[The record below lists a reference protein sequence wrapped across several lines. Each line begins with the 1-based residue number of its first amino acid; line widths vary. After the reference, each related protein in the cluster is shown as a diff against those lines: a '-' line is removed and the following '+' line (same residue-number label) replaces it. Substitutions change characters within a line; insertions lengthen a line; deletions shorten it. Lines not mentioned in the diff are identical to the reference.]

1 MDYHRIYR
9 EFIADRKA
17 KPKPEGYTE
26 RHHIVPRC
34 FGGDNSAGNLIDL
47 TAEDHVFAH
56 VLLAK
61 MHGGVMWAPVIAI
74 FGQTIARRIPTRR
87 EIRLFAMARQKSR
100 QAMKGQGN
108 PFYGRRHSPEVVEAM
123 RDGTVYELSNGQRL
137 VRGTRHE
144 LADITG
150 VDLRNV
156 ARLVVGARKNA
167 KGWYSTAHN
176 PDGISGAALRSQ
188 VRRSKEVIALWHYD
202 GRRWAGTRVEF
213 RQQFGCR
220 LWFQS
225 DDGHVQ
231 GWYRSP
237 DQAAGHDARVR
248 QKAAVAAA
256 ARGCIAGH
264 RNPMAGAD
272 RRKDAD
278 VHLIGPSGAEYRGS
292 LKAFADNLGIGPSHF
307 ATVKKTFAGKRFVG
321 GYQVKSWK
329 GWRAVS
335 FRQGD
340 PLH

>member
-9 EFIADRKA
+9 DFIADRKA
-17 KPKPEGYTE
+17 KPKPDGYTE
-26 RHHIVPRC
+26 RHHILPKC
-34 FGGDNSAGNLIDL
+34 FGGDNSPNNLIDL

-87 EIRLFAMARQKSR
+87 EIRLFALARQKSR

-108 PFYGRRHSPEVVEAM
+108 PFYGRKHSPEFVEAM
-123 RDGTVYELSNGQRL
+123 RDGTIYELSDGERV
-137 VRGTRHE
+137 VRGTRHD
-144 LADITG
+144 LVCLTG
-150 VDLRNV
+150 IDLKSV

-176 PDGISGAALRSQ
+176 PGGVRGAALRSEMM
-188 VRRSKEVIALWHYD
+188 RNKEVVKLWHVD
-202 GRRWAGTRVEF
+202 GRRWSGTRVEF
-213 RQQFGCR
+213 RKQFGSG
-220 LWFQS
+220 LYFQS

-231 GWYRSP
+231 GWYRSAE
-237 DQAAGHDARVR
+237 QAAGHDERVR
-248 QKAAVAAA
+248 LKAAANAA
-256 ARGCIAGH
+256 ARGCIAGAN
-264 RNPMAGAD
+264 NPMAGTD
-272 RRKDAD
+272 RRKDAA
-278 VHLIGPSGAEYRGS
+278 VHLVGAGGAEYRGS
-292 LKAFADNLGIGPSHF
+292 LKEFADRLGLKPSHF

-335 FRQGD
+335 FG
-340 PLH
+340 